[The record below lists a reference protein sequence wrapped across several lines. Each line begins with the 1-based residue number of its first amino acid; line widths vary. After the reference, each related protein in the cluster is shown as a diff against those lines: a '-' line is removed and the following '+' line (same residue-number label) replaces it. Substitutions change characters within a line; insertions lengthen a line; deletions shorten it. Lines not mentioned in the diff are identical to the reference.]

1 MTDAQIDS
9 IIEELFKL
17 DNGDGNLTVEEIKEG
32 LKGKVT
38 EKQVQMFVDFFDKD
52 GDGSLTK

>member
-38 EKQVQMFVDFFDKD
+38 EKQVQMFVEFFDKD

>member
-17 DNGDGNLTVEEIKEG
+17 DNGDGNLTVDEIKEG